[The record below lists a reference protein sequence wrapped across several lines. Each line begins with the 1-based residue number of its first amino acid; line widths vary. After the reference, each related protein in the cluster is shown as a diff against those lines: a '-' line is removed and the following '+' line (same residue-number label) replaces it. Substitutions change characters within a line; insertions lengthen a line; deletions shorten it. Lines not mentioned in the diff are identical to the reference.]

1 MESMERMSIKQEF
14 ALGAGDFE
22 ESGSFHF
29 TLRPEYEEELHA
41 QEREGFAHEHPETGI
56 YATPGRG
63 VNGESQ
69 N

>member
-1 MESMERMSIKQEF
+1 MSINQEF
-14 ALGAGDFE
+14 FTGIGDTQ

-29 TLRPEYEEELHA
+29 TLRPEYEEEVHA
-41 QEREGFAHEHPETGI
+41 QEREGFAHEHHETGI

-63 VNGESQ
+63 VSGESQ